1 MTNEKPPK
9 ACLADFGFT
18 TMVLDPHNPMSSS
31 FTLEGGTLTFMA
43 PELLT
48 PSRYG
53 LKNSIPTKEG
63 DIYAF
68 GLVILQVAASCRRDL
83 AVLF

>member
-1 MTNEKPPK
+1 MTNEEPPK

-18 TMVLDPHNPMSSS
+18 TMVLDPQNPMSSS

-43 PELLT
+43 PEL
-48 PSRYG
+48 

-68 GLVILQVAASCRRDL
+68 GLVILQVAAPCRRNP
-83 AVLF
+83 AVFS